1 MAINRRDTLT
11 GIGAGG
17 VVLSLSACSGEV
29 GGALNGPLKGGRA
42 ADTLVRLGDAEIR
55 TFDPHLFTELASSR
69 VAADQ
74 FVGLTRFDGR
84 GEVIPALADQ
94 WTVGANGLNWRFPVR
109 AGLKFSDGAP
119 ITAAVIVGSIA
130 RMRDPKTASTHAAM
144 AVNIVSVEEEP
155 SSNGAGAVVFTLAK
169 PYPDLPGLLA
179 HAAFAAV
186 PLHRIAALGEGWTN
200 ERPLVTSGPYRATQW
215 VLNSAITLERNPY
228 WATIMGAARIPRVIW
243 KPSENNLSAMRAF
256 LGGEADITGDFPPMR
271 GEWLRAEL
279 NQHGAEPAK
288 IEPYLGSYYFIF
300 NTSKPPFND
309 ARVRAALSMAFER
322 EWLIDKVLLSGA
334 PPAYGLLP
342 PGLVQVAGKDAPDFR
357 PDWAGQSRPER
368 LGKAAALLAEAGYS
382 GSNPLTFELRFNSS
396 PDHRRICAAAA
407 AMWADL
413 GVEARLFNTESALHF
428 DALRRAD
435 FAMARSG
442 WIADLAAP
450 ENFLENFISTA
461 GDRNYSRYSN
471 AKYDA
476 AMVDAAGQ
484 ADADTRARAML
495 KAEAMLMADAPIL
508 PIYYYV
514 ARSLVH
520 PRVTG
525 WQSNAM
531 NVHPNMDLALEPMG
545 GAR

>member
-1 MAINRRDTLT
+1 MAINRRETLA

-17 VVLSLSACSGEV
+17 VALSALGALSGCSGAV
-29 GGALNGPLKGGRA
+29 DAGLKGPLKGGRTT
-42 ADTLVRLGDAEIR
+42 DTLVRLGDAEIR
-55 TFDPHLFTELASSR
+55 TFDPHIFTELASAR

-84 GEVIPALADQ
+84 GEVIPALAEQ
-94 WTVGANGLNWRFPVR
+94 WSVSTDGLTWRFPVR

-144 AVNIVSVEEEP
+144 AVNFVGVEVV
-155 SSNGAGAVVFTLAK
+155 AGAVVITLAK

-186 PLHRIAALGEGWTN
+186 PLHRIKALGEAWTN
-200 ERPLVTSGPYRATQW
+200 ERPLVTSGPYRATEW
-215 VLNSAITLERNPY
+215 VLNKAITLERNPH
-228 WATIMGAARIPRVIW
+228 WPVSLGAAAIPRVIW
-243 KPSENNLSAMRAF
+243 KPSESNLSAMRAF

-271 GEWLRAEL
+271 GKWLQDEL
-279 NQHGAEPAK
+279 NTGDMQPAK
-288 IEPYLGSYYFIF
+288 IEPYLGSYYFVF

-309 ARVRAALSMAFER
+309 PRVRTALNMTVER

-342 PGLVQVAGKDAPDFR
+342 PGLVKVAGEDTPDFR
-357 PDWAGQSRPER
+357 PDWAGKARSDR
-368 LGKAAALLAEAGYS
+368 LAKAAALLTEAGF
-382 GSNPLTFELRFNSS
+382 GPRNPLRFELRFNSS

-435 FAMARSG
+435 FALARSG

-450 ENFLENFISTA
+450 ENFLENFLSDA
-461 GDRNYSRYSN
+461 GDRNYSRYVSP
-471 AKYDA
+471 AFDA
-476 AMVDAAGQ
+476 AMADALSQ
-484 ADADTRARAML
+484 ADADARARAML
-495 KAEAMLMADAPIL
+495 RAEALMMADSPIL
-508 PIYYYV
+508 PLYYYV
-514 ARSLVH
+514 ARALVH
-520 PRVTG
+520 PRVAG
-525 WQSNAM
+525 WHANPM
-531 NVHPNMDLALEPMG
+531 NVHPNVDLALEPI
-545 GAR
+545 GAAG

>member
-1 MAINRRDTLT
+1 MALNRREALL
-11 GIGAGG
+11 GLGAGG
-17 VVLSLSACSGEV
+17 SALMALGSLGGCSGEV
-29 GGALNGPLKGGRA
+29 GAGLSGPLKGGRA
-42 ADTLVRLGDAEIR
+42 NDTLVRLGDAEIR
-55 TFDPHLFTELASSR
+55 TFDPHLFTELASAR

-84 GEVIPALADQ
+84 GDVIPAFASGWDVSAD
-94 WTVGANGLNWRFPVR
+94 GLKWRFPVR
-109 AGLKFSDGAP
+109 EGLKFSDGAP
-119 ITAAVIVGSIA
+119 ITAAVIVASIA

-144 AVNIVSVEEEP
+144 AVNILSVEEV
-155 SSNGAGAVVFTLAK
+155 AGAVVMRLAM

-200 ERPLVTSGPYRATQW
+200 ERPLVTSGPYRAVQW
-215 VLNSAITLERNPY
+215 VLNSAITLERNPH
-228 WATIMGAARIPRVIW
+228 WPVALGAASIPRVIW
-243 KPSENNLSAMRAF
+243 KPSESNLSAMRAF

-271 GEWLRAEL
+271 GAWLQEEL
-279 NQHGAEPAK
+279 NHGRDGPAK
-288 IEPYLGSYYFIF
+288 IDPYLGSYYFVF
-300 NTSKPPFND
+300 NTAKPPFND
-309 ARVRAALSMAFER
+309 PRVRTALSMAFER

-342 PGLVQVAGKDAPDFR
+342 PGLVKVGGAEAQDYR
-357 PDWAGQSRPER
+357 PKWDGLPRADR
-368 LGKAAALLAEAGYS
+368 LTKAAALLAEAGYS
-382 GSNPLTFELRFNSS
+382 KARPLSFEMRFNSS

-413 GVEARLFNTESALHF
+413 GVEARLFNAESALHF

-435 FAMARSG
+435 FMLARSG

-450 ENFLENFISTA
+450 ENFLENFLSTA
-461 GDRNYSRYSN
+461 GDRNYSRYSS
-471 AKYDA
+471 AKFDA
-476 AMVDAAGQ
+476 ALADALSH
-484 ADADTRARAML
+484 ADADSRARAML
-495 KAEAMLMADAPIL
+495 KAESVMMADTPIL

-520 PRVTG
+520 PRVSG
-525 WQSNAM
+525 WHGNPM
-531 NVHPNMDLALEPMG
+531 NVHPNMDLALEPTG